1 MKNKKFKINS
11 KWKLL
16 LNDLNLDITYILHRA
31 ELPLDLLTRKDATLY
46 PCEFFK
52 LWKTIENNA
61 KPTNVALYLGSK
73 IPTESFSP
81 AVLACIC
88 STNLENALTRLSQY
102 EVLISPIVLDIYKNS
117 HKLQATMRCAE
128 YTCEIPTS
136 LILYKFVIITQIARI
151 ATRTD
156 ISPVKI
162 TLKGLPADL
171 KDYRSFFSSPI
182 LSSEENTI
190 SFSTKDTIHPF
201 LTEDRMMWQYFSKG
215 LHANFTTEP
224 QKTTIQNRVKQTL
237 LETLP
242 SGLYTIDN
250 IAGKLSMS
258 KRTLQR
264 QLKTENICYQ
274 EILDTTRLDLSNHY
288 LSATDISV
296 KEIAYLIGYL
306 DTNAFQRAY
315 KKWTGITPYQFRNNY
330 ACLQN
335 SHY

>member
-1 MKNKKFKINS
+1 MKNNKFKLNS

-16 LNDLNLDITYILHRA
+16 LNDLNLDITYILHTA
-31 ELPLDLLTRKDATLY
+31 GLPLDLLTRKDATLY
-46 PCEFFK
+46 PCDFFK
-52 LWKTIENNA
+52 LWEIIESTA
-61 KPTNVALYLGSK
+61 KPIDIALYLGRK
-73 IPTESFSP
+73 ITTESFSP

-88 STNLENALTRLSQY
+88 STNLEKALTRLSQY
-102 EVLISPIVLDIYKNS
+102 EVLISPIALDIDKDP
-117 HKLQATMRCAE
+117 HKINATMRCAE
-128 YTCEIPTS
+128 YDSEIPTS

-162 TLKGLPADL
+162 TLKKLPVDL
-171 KDYRSFFSSPI
+171 KHYRSFFSSPI

-190 SFSTKDTIHPF
+190 SFSTKDTIQPF
-201 LTEDRMMWQYFSKG
+201 LTEDRMMWQYFLEG
-215 LHANFTTEP
+215 LQANVPTEP
-224 QKTTIQNRVKQTL
+224 KKIDIQTRVKQTL

-242 SGLYTIDN
+242 SGLCTLDN
-250 IAGKLSMS
+250 IADRLSMS

-264 QLKTENICYQ
+264 QLKAANISYQ
-274 EILDTTRLDLSNHY
+274 LILDKTRLDLSNHY

-315 KKWTGITPYQFRNNY
+315 KKWTGITPYQFRTDSVY
-330 ACLQN
+330 L
-335 SHY
+335 